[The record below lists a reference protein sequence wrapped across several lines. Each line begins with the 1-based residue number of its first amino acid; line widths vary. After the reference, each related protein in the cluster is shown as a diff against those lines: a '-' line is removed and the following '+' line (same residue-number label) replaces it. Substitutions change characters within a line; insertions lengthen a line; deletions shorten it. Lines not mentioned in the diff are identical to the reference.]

1 MAKIN
6 IADIFAYKIK
16 GKIYCSECVK
26 DEGIEEIT
34 AKDIVLRKDLEDA
47 LQTLYFCDLCKKL
60 IE

>member
-1 MAKIN
+1 MTEIN
-6 IADIFAYKIK
+6 IADIFAYKIR
-16 GKIYCSECVK
+16 GNVCCPECAK

-34 AKDIVLRKDLEDA
+34 AKDVILRKDLENA